1 MKRFVGDASNYK
13 SFLEYDYYKQEQPKY
28 TFPLT
33 LEGQVV
39 FIADEIAQREHDLDD
54 SLLDEGLNLSIGELS
69 KEIFK
74 IIKKIEY
81 GNTYNTSG
89 YSLFKKLKNELIK
102 IGNIDSELKWNKL
115 KSIVIS
121 YFIRDVTQTSLSKIY
136 SENENDIIRYDDLN
150 SKIENPNYTKKFII
164 KNLIDFSEC
173 GELLNEEIKM
183 FIEKNIIDS
192 FNVNRFDGKGKYIL
206 RQLFKAYYENPK
218 QMTKKQINTLKK
230 NITEFINILI
240 MKTEGYE
247 INEFDVLSDETLEL
261 LKLKTPEFT
270 SSLQQFKNE
279 SNIKDENEIFNYIN
293 ACNFEE
299 MISNESNDTLMLK
312 IHLELHYCYLST
324 ICDYISQMTDDYA
337 IKEYQELY
345 LS

>member
-1 MKRFVGDASNYK
+1 
-13 SFLEYDYYKQEQPKY
+13 
-28 TFPLT
+28 
-33 LEGQVV
+33 
-39 FIADEIAQREHDLDD
+39 
-54 SLLDEGLNLSIGELS
+54 
-69 KEIFK
+69 
-74 IIKKIEY
+74 
-81 GNTYNTSG
+81 
-89 YSLFKKLKNELIK
+89 
-102 IGNIDSELKWNKL
+102 
-115 KSIVIS
+115 
-121 YFIRDVTQTSLSKIY
+121 
-136 SENENDIIRYDDLN
+136 
-150 SKIENPNYTKKFII
+150 
-164 KNLIDFSEC
+164 
-173 GELLNEEIKM
+173 M